1 MKHGDIWTVA
11 GGGDFAGKPRPAVIV
26 QDDEFESLP
35 SATVCMFTTNPIE
48 ALVRVVVEP
57 TPTNGLDST
66 SYLMVDKVTTVRKSR
81 LGAQVGRLSD
91 ADLQQLNQALL
102 VFLGFAGTP
111 GT

>member
-1 MKHGDIWTVA
+1 MA

-48 ALVRVVVEP
+48 AVVRVAIEP
-57 TPTNGLDST
+57 TSTNGLDST
-66 SYLMVDKVTTVRKSR
+66 SYLMVDKISTVWKSR
-81 LGAQVGRLSD
+81 LGVHIGRLSD
-91 ADLQQLNQALL
+91 EDLVRLNQALL

-111 GT
+111 GS